1 MPGAGA
7 LGHHVQELA
16 LLGQAGEHGAHVPH
30 GHVADTGGD
39 GGQSQGAAWG
49 GEAGGALG
57 EAVEEAGA
65 QGTRKQAGVI
75 AVIHDGIKINLG
87 CLKQLGVH
95 SAGHLV
101 DPRRGQGLGLC
112 WLGSQGLEA
121 GLVLRASV
129 LLIHVD
135 LAIVVEHAVVL
146 GPTCVLWWWLGG

>member
-87 CLKQLGVH
+87 CLKQLGT
-95 SAGHLV
+95 LV
-101 DPRRGQGLGLC
+101 FLPGE
-112 WLGSQGLEA
+112 SQGQEA
-121 GLVLRASV
+121 GGLPSMGSRRVG
-129 LLIHVD
+129 HD
-135 LAIVVEHAVVL
+135 
-146 GPTCVLWWWLGG
+146 